1 MSVIQID
8 LDGIEYEIVG
18 GKAYRIT
25 QKPKPIETKTAYQP
39 QHYAGG
45 KCRPCNYAE
54 NSDGMYG
61 HHCGNCECCSETLN
75 N

>member
-1 MSVIQID
+1 MSVLQAD
-8 LDGIEYEIVG
+8 LFGELYEIVG
-18 GKAYRIT
+18 GKVYKISKQESQT
-25 QKPKPIETKTAYQP
+25 PYQP